1 MEKNFYTDDFEQLLR
16 EKTDEFRMY
25 PSKRVWHSIYNDL
38 HPSRKWPSIAVSMLM
53 LLALLFLGYLN
64 TNDNASTT
72 IVAASKQNS
81 NNNNQANNSNQTNST
96 ATDNLNSTTAQ
107 TEDATQINNLPAT
120 ANSINNNSTA
130 VNNSGTLSGKN
141 KENSSLNN
149 KPVIQL
155 GNRHELATNKKGSDK
170 QLYASTVTNKAKHRQ
185 HKNGN
190 NEVVT
195 GDNIFTSISIGNA
208 NSVSENNNKS
218 NSGTTITQNTMTE
231 GTETNANLN
240 NNNSSQKST
249 NTSDANLTASLLNVT
264 NAATNKLKA
273 SDDKAWIEDYA
284 LYNKSGK
291 NKWKDRVAMELYA
304 TPSIGYR
311 TLGTD
316 INPVM
321 PTAAFGQS
329 LSTGDK
335 KISQHPALGLE
346 AGIGLAYSF
355 AKNLRLKAGVQVNY
369 TSYGVDA
376 DQTNHPILTNL
387 LMNDPNNG
395 HTFLSSYSSTLSN
408 SYGLNPVTVHNT
420 TFQFSVPIGL
430 AFRIAG
436 NNKMEWYAGASVQP
450 SFIMGGATHFISSD
464 YNNYVSDQ
472 TLLRRWNMNTGI
484 ETYLNYKLGGF
495 ALQVGPQLR
504 YQLFSTYNKKST
516 VTEKLYNMGLK
527 VGVVKSF

>member
-81 NNNNQANNSNQTNST
+81 NNNNQVKNSNQTNST
-96 ATDNLNSTTAQ
+96 ATDNNNGTTVQ
-107 TEDATQINNLPAT
+107 NEDATQINNLPAT

-155 GNRHELATNKKGSDK
+155 GNRHELATNKKGSDR

-190 NEVVT
+190 SEVVT
-195 GDNIFTSISIGNA
+195 GDNIFTTISIGNV
-208 NSVSENNNKS
+208 NSVSENNTSANNNTS
-218 NSGTTITQNTMTE
+218 ITQNTNTE
-231 GTETNANLN
+231 GSEINVDVNGN
-240 NNNSSQKST
+240 NNLKT
-249 NTSDANLTASLLNVT
+249 NISDANIASLTLNSNT
-264 NAATNKLKA
+264 PSANNKLKA
-273 SDDKAWIEDYA
+273 NDDKAWIEDYA
-284 LYNKSGK
+284 LYNKPGK
-291 NKWKDRVAMELYA
+291 NKWKDRMAMELYA

-316 INPVM
+316 MNPVM
-321 PTAAFGQS
+321 PTAAFGQA

-376 DQTNHPILTNL
+376 DLTNHPILTNL
-387 LMNDPNNG
+387 LMNDLNNG
-395 HTFLSSYSSTLSN
+395 HTFLSSRTSTLSN

-420 TFQFSVPIGL
+420 TFQFSIPIGF